1 MTATVPPSRT
11 PPNLER
17 RTLAL
22 QLVNR
27 RQAWHERVHGWKGG
41 TEGALGC
48 GNGNGDS
55 ACVCARNYA
64 GAELSRAVADDG
76 NDDNVETGADVNK
89 TRTHRWRN
97 STVYTAATVGPVDVF
112 KHLLAVGADK

>member
-89 TRTHRWRN
+89 TRNTPMEELNCVHCCH
-97 STVYTAATVGPVDVF
+97 S
-112 KHLLAVGADK
+112 GARRCFRAPAGCRCR